1 MNTSIVNPWFVLS
14 IALFIGCFWPLEYR
28 RDTGLEAKQVIGY
41 ALWTIFGIVVIS
53 ILLSVC

>member
-14 IALFIGCFWPLEYR
+14 VALFIGCFWGFEYR
-28 RDTGLEAKQVIGY
+28 MDTSLEAKQVVGY

-53 ILLSVC
+53 ILFAAC

>member
-1 MNTSIVNPWFVLS
+1 MDTSIVNPYFVLS
-14 IALFIGCFWPLEYR
+14 LALFIGCFWGFEYR

>member
-1 MNTSIVNPWFVLS
+1 MDTSIVNPYFVLS
-14 IALFIGCFWPLEYR
+14 VALFIGFFWGFEYR
-28 RDTGLEAKQVIGY
+28 MDTSLEAEQAIGY